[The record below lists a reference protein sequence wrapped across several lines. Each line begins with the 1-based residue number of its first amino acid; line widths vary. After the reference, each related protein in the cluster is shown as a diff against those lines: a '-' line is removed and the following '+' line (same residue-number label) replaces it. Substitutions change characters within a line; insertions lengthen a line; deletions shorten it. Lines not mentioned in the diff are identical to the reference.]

1 MPADERPVQL
11 SRIPMPRGRFRY
23 RAEARVGRHEHLVL
37 RASDGEV
44 VVRWPA
50 AKAVRGV
57 LAAEW
62 IDERD
67 DLTPEVVSV
76 G

>member
-1 MPADERPVQL
+1 MRFPL
-11 SRIPMPRGRFRY
+11 PRGRYRY
-23 RAEARVGRHEHLVL
+23 HAEATIARNEHLVL

-50 AKAVRGV
+50 RRAVRGV
-57 LAAEW
+57 LEAEW